1 MIFRREAADQDKK
14 QEKPSKKPTW
24 GPQGA
29 GTQSDSKSN
38 TGPKGNNKEETNKLE
53 EFKKANPWVADVI
66 KKFELLK
73 NNVAIANS
81 NLEAAKS
88 KLNTDKEQCQVLNF
102 TPSYM
107 TACKIAEQAND
118 ITKNVSIEQVAKDY
132 QYYKNMHEQYLQAS
146 RAAIDFWPTV
156 INAAKEAQEAEVE
169 YTALSN
175 VDAKLSSFE
184 SEYFKIENQHIS
196 ITRQMDILL
205 NPGPS
210 GKSIIECYQEIIDLG
225 VQGCKICQ
233 DSASSFKSM
242 TGIGPV
248 TVYVL
253 QLISIYAQIAN
264 IYRTEL
270 APAYAS
276 IAASS
281 DSASKAKIQ
290 NTVALLSTRIPQA
303 YASEILK
310 AKYGLMIG
318 KTYGFVN
325 TKALEILKS
334 FLEDGG
340 AAGGAGG
347 VGTLRAN
354 TVESK

>member
-1 MIFRREAADQDKK
+1 MIFRREAADQDKE

-38 TGPKGNNKEETNKLE
+38 TGPKGNNKEETDKLK
-53 EFKKANPWVADVI
+53 EFEKANPWVAKTTKDLIV
-66 KKFELLK
+66 LK
-73 NNVAIANS
+73 NNKAIAKN
-81 NLEAAKS
+81 NLSAAES
-88 KLNTDKEQCQVLNF
+88 KLNTDKEQCQVYNF

-107 TACKIAEQAND
+107 TACKIAQQAND

-132 QYYKNMHEQYLQAS
+132 QYYKNMHEQYLQAHK
-146 RAAIDFWPTV
+146 ALIDFWPTV
-156 INAAKEAQEAEVE
+156 INAAKAAQSAEVE

-175 VDAKLSSFE
+175 VDTELSSFE
-184 SEYFKIENQHIS
+184 SEYIIIKNQHIS

-242 TGIGPV
+242 KGIGPV

-270 APAYAS
+270 TPAYAS

-318 KTYGFVN
+318 KTYGFVD

-340 AAGGAGG
+340 AAEGAGSG
-347 VGTLRAN
+347 GTLRAN

>member
-1 MIFRREAADQDKK
+1 
-14 QEKPSKKPTW
+14 
-24 GPQGA
+24 
-29 GTQSDSKSN
+29 
-38 TGPKGNNKEETNKLE
+38 
-53 EFKKANPWVADVI
+53 
-66 KKFELLK
+66 
-73 NNVAIANS
+73 
-81 NLEAAKS
+81 
-88 KLNTDKEQCQVLNF
+88 
-102 TPSYM
+102 
-107 TACKIAEQAND
+107 
-118 ITKNVSIEQVAKDY
+118 
-132 QYYKNMHEQYLQAS
+132 
-146 RAAIDFWPTV
+146 
-156 INAAKEAQEAEVE
+156 
-169 YTALSN
+169 
-175 VDAKLSSFE
+175 
-184 SEYFKIENQHIS
+184 
-196 ITRQMDILL
+196 MDILL

-270 APAYAS
+270 TPAYAS

-334 FLEDGG
+334 FLEYGG

-347 VGTLRAN
+347 GGTLRAN